1 MQIISWQFAVF
12 VIVTLAVYYLLPRK
26 SQNIWLLA
34 ASLGFLLTWNVF
46 SVVTLLVSISINYF
60 TGNRIWQNGV
70 KKRGWFWFGVI
81 VNVATLIFV
90 LF

>member
-12 VIVTLAVYYLLPRK
+12 VIVTLVVYYLLPRK

-46 SVVTLLVSISINYF
+46 SVVVLLVSIAINYF
-60 TGNRIWQNGV
+60 AGNRIWQQWGEKERLV
-70 KKRGWFWFGVI
+70 VDRDSR
-81 VNVATLIFV
+81 
-90 LF
+90 